1 MRELEKKIIFT
12 KKKNLLNLLN
22 GKKHSTGL
30 EGISP
35 PIHVSLNVTT
45 AEEITNPERKRP
57 LFQKAPENF
66 FLNFCNYHLKIKT

>member
-1 MRELEKKIIFT
+1 MRKLEKKIIFT
-12 KKKNLLNLLN
+12 KKKIEPLEWH
-22 GKKHSTGL
+22 KHLTGL

-57 LFQKAPENF
+57 LFQKAPENV

>member
-12 KKKNLLNLLN
+12 KKKIEPLEWH
-22 GKKHSTGL
+22 KHLTGL

-66 FLNFCNYHLKIKT
+66 F